1 MQKQSTGK
9 GFAIL
14 SASTIA
20 VKCLSFIYVPFL
32 RVILGG
38 DGPYGVYSITY
49 TIYAF
54 VYVIT
59 STGIPSAISK
69 LVSEYAAVG
78 DFRSANRVFKISRG
92 LLIGLGMVMSLIMF
106 LISGPLTSGIGSSES
121 KLSVMALCP
130 AILFTSVASAY
141 RGYFQG
147 HSNMK
152 PTAISQVLEQV
163 LNLLFSLLF
172 AYLLIK
178 KGVAYGCAG
187 ATVGTTVG
195 AFASGLYLV
204 LLYEKDKLYQY
215 GIRNAVSVRK
225 AVTNKMLF
233 ERIIKFSIPITLCI
247 GLINAGPLIDGAN
260 IITRLSSIGYS
271 KDAAL
276 ALYGMYSKY
285 IPLLN
290 MPVSIISALAMTVLP
305 AISAASAL
313 HDQKLL
319 KRKMNFAFRITFLI
333 AIPSAFGFAALGKPI
348 YQLLHYGS
356 GSEIMVWGAA
366 IVVLS
371 ALVQIQ
377 TSILQGAGKL
387 YAVTFYMAL
396 GMAVKFIVNYVF
408 VSIPAINIYG
418 ALIGNAVGFGIPVV
432 FNIIYIQKHLHTKI
446 NLRPH
451 IARPLFSSVC
461 MTAVVL
467 GSYMICSFLF
477 GFGFSGYLL
486 NAISAVTAIVL
497 GILTYF
503 FVLMYCGGITSDE
516 FDIIPGRLKRLIP
529 EKLAAKYK

>member
-1 MQKQSTGK
+1 VQKQSIGK

-14 SASTIA
+14 SAATIA

-32 RVILGG
+32 RIILGG

-69 LVSEYAAVG
+69 LVAEYAAVG
-78 DFRSANRVFKISRG
+78 DFRSANRVFTISRSLLFGFG
-92 LLIGLGMVMSLIMF
+92 LVMSLIML
-106 LISGPLTSGIGSSES
+106 LIAGPITSGIGSSES
-121 KLSVMALCP
+121 KLSVIALCP
-130 AILFTSVASAY
+130 AILFTSIASAY

-147 HSNMK
+147 HRNMK
-152 PTAISQVLEQV
+152 PTAISQVLEQI
-163 LNLLFSLLF
+163 LNLIFSLLF
-172 AYLLIK
+172 AYLFIK

-187 ATVGTTVG
+187 ATIGTTVG

-204 LLYEKDKLYQY
+204 ILYEKDKHYQI
-215 GIRNAVSVRK
+215 GIRNDHSIRTVNTR
-225 AVTNKMLF
+225 KMLLS
-233 ERIIKFSIPITLCI
+233 RIIKFSIPITLCI

-271 KDAAL
+271 KDQAL

-290 MPVSIISALAMTVLP
+290 MPISIISALAMTILP
-305 AISAASAL
+305 AISAAAAL
-313 HDQKLL
+313 HDYKLL
-319 KRKMNFAFRITFLI
+319 KSKMNFAFRITFMI

-348 YQLLHYGS
+348 YQLLGYGS
-356 GSEIMVWGAA
+356 GYEIMVWGAA

-377 TSILQGAGKL
+377 TSILQGMGKL

-396 GMAVKFIVNYVF
+396 GMAFKFIINYIF

-418 ALIGNAVGFGIPVV
+418 ALVGNAVGFGIPVV

-446 NLRPH
+446 NFRPH
-451 IARPLFSSVC
+451 IARPFLSSVC

-467 GSYMICSFLF
+467 GSYIICYHLF
-477 GFGFSGYLL
+477 GFGLSGYLL
-486 NAISAVTAIVL
+486 NAISAVIAIVL
-497 GILTYF
+497 GVLVYF
-503 FVLMYCGGITSDE
+503 YVLIYCGGITSDE
-516 FDIIPGRLKRLIP
+516 FDMIPGRMKRFIP
-529 EKLAAKYK
+529 VRLTSKYK